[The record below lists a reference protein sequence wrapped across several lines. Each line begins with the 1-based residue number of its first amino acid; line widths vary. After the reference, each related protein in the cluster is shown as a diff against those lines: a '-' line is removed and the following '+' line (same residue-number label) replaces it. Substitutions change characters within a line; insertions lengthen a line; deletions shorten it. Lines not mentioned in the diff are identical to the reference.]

1 MWIYGVKDSEGK
13 DMPLEV
19 RVFGPRKEEKELTDE
34 EKKAKEEKSKK
45 TKKKVA
51 IGIVAGAAA
60 VIGGLLGY
68 SKYAD
73 SKKRKESLPN
83 PEEDTQLLEVDDDSY
98 DDDDT
103 ADTQETDEE

>member
-19 RVFGPRKEEKELTDE
+19 RVFGPKKEDKELTDE

-51 IGIVAGAAA
+51 IGIAAGAAA
-60 VIGGLLGY
+60 VIGGILGY

-73 SKKRKESLPN
+73 SKKSKALPSS
-83 PEEDTQLLEVDDDSY
+83 EDDTKLLEEVDDSY
-98 DDDDT
+98 DDDEVD
-103 ADTQETDEE
+103 AEESNEE

>member
-19 RVFGPRKEEKELTDE
+19 RVFGPKKEDKELTDE
-34 EKKAKEEKSKK
+34 EKAKEEKSKK

-73 SKKRKESLPN
+73 SKKSKALPSS
-83 PEEDTQLLEVDDDSY
+83 EDDTKLLEEVDDSY
-98 DDDDT
+98 DDDETVEDT
-103 ADTQETDEE
+103 EETDEE

>member
-19 RVFGPRKEEKELTDE
+19 RVFGPKKEDKELTDE
-34 EKKAKEEKSKK
+34 EKAKEEKSKK

-60 VIGGLLGY
+60 VIGGILGY

-73 SKKRKESLPN
+73 SKKSKELPSS
-83 PEEDTQLLEVDDDSY
+83 EDDTKLLEADDSD

-103 ADTQETDEE
+103 VDVDVDTEE

>member
-19 RVFGPRKEEKELTDE
+19 RVFGPKKEDKELTDE
-34 EKKAKEEKSKK
+34 EKAKEEKSKK

-73 SKKRKESLPN
+73 SKKSKAFPSS
-83 PEEDTQLLEVDDDSY
+83 EDDTKLLEEVDDSY
-98 DDDDT
+98 DDDEVD
-103 ADTQETDEE
+103 AEESNEE